1 MWQSEVI
8 LGQKNTSRDDLLC
21 LCPGEVTFL
30 RGTGAGI
37 GTWVKSWKKDAATT
51 KTVDYKAIS
60 RSISGNIGL

>member
-8 LGQKNTSRDDLLC
+8 LGQKNTSPDDLLC

-37 GTWVKSWKKDAATT
+37 GTLSKLKKWNATT
-51 KTVDYKAIS
+51 KTVDYKNHFKKHLS
-60 RSISGNIGL
+60 